1 MKLKLSMPSPL
12 VFSLVAVVLLVCTNA
27 MADRDPI
34 LSKIDPDADP
44 PLAPLP
50 PPPAPPDNPI
60 TQAKAELGM
69 KLFFDPKM
77 TGDASLSCG
86 DCHDPKQGW
95 GFSDPISRGYPGTVH
110 WRNSQTV
117 VNTAYLGKLF
127 WQGNANSLEA
137 QAPIANKG
145 AVAGNGEDDV
155 MEARLRQTPYYI
167 QKFREI
173 FGTELP
179 NIGDAW
185 MAIATF
191 ERTLNQ
197 RDTPLDRYLAGDKQ
211 ALSEAALKGK
221 ELFEGKA
228 NCIECHNGPTL
239 TDEKYYNLGVPRPLE
254 WEEMGINTVTF
265 RWEAYAKGVHEKYY
279 RNWKDDA
286 GLYYSTK
293 RRTDVGKHRTAP
305 LRYLAYTAPYMHAG
319 QFYTLEEV
327 IDFYDEGGGDN
338 EFTDG
343 THGLENKTP
352 ILKPLKLN
360 DDEKESLVIF
370 LEEISGDEIRLK
382 LPEVP
387 PYGVMP
393 DVPGLTQVRAKR
405 IGLESYLAR
414 VAQQ

>member
-370 LEEISGDEIRLK
+370 LEEISGDAIRLK

>member
-1 MKLKLSMPSPL
+1 L

>member
-1 MKLKLSMPSPL
+1 
-12 VFSLVAVVLLVCTNA
+12 LVAVVLLVCTNA

>member
-1 MKLKLSMPSPL
+1 MPSPL

-211 ALSEAALKGK
+211 ALSEVALKGK

>member
-211 ALSEAALKGK
+211 ALSEVALKGK

>member
-1 MKLKLSMPSPL
+1 VENIMKAQLQMPL
-12 VFSLVAVVLLVCTNA
+12 SLVVTLATALFLASPASLATG
-27 MADRDPI
+27 
-34 LSKIDPDADP
+34 DPDIDP

-60 TQAKAELGM
+60 TQAKADLGM
-69 KLFFDPKM
+69 MLFFDPKL

-95 GFSDPISRGYPGTVH
+95 GFNDPISRGYPGAVH

-117 VNTAYLGKLF
+117 VNTAYLSKLF
-127 WQGNANSLEA
+127 WQGNAKSLEA

-167 QKFREI
+167 EKFREV
-173 FGTELP
+173 FGTQQP
-179 NIGDAW
+179 NLGDAW

-191 ERTLNQ
+191 ERTLSQ
-197 RDTPLDRYLAGDKQ
+197 QDTPLDRYLAGDLD
-211 ALSEAALKGK
+211 ALSEQAVMGK
-221 ELFEGKA
+221 QLFEGKA
-228 NCIECHNGPTL
+228 NCIECHNGSTL
-239 TDEKYYNLGVPRPLE
+239 TDEKYYNLGVPRPFE
-254 WEEMGINTVTF
+254 WEEMGLNTVTF
-265 RWEAYAKGVHEKYY
+265 RWENYAKGVYEKHY

-286 GLYYSTK
+286 GLYFSSK
-293 RRTDVGKHRTAP
+293 RPVDVGKHRTAP
-305 LRYLAYTAPYMHAG
+305 LRYLVYTAPYMHAG

-327 IDFYDEGGGDN
+327 IDFYNEGGGEN

-352 ILKPLKLN
+352 ILKPLNLS
-360 DDEKESLVIF
+360 DEEKEALVVF
-370 LEEISGDEIRLK
+370 LEEISGDEIRMK

-387 PYGVMP
+387 PYGVLP
-393 DVPGLTQVRAKR
+393 NVPGLTQIRAKR
-405 IGLESYLAR
+405 IGLESYLA
-414 VAQQ
+414 AAGQQ

>member
-1 MKLKLSMPSPL
+1 MPSPL